1 MGGDGHTASLFP
13 QAPQLKAAINESDD
27 PTLIHTTPVTAPHE
41 RVSMTLG
48 AIAKTENVFLAIQ
61 GPEKKAVFDKAAARA
76 DLEYPTS
83 LVLNHQGVNC
93 HVFYSN

>member
-1 MGGDGHTASLFP
+1 
-13 QAPQLKAAINESDD
+13 
-27 PTLIHTTPVTAPHE
+27 
-41 RVSMTLG
+41 MTLG

-61 GPEKKAVFDKAAARA
+61 GAEKKAVFDKAAARA